1 MKVLKYCS
9 YAVIGLLVL
18 CIAALGAA
26 AAIVDGAFVKSR
38 LERYLKEEKQRTLT
52 IEGDPKVRIF
62 PVAGLSL
69 GKTVLSEPSSDKVF
83 VALDSLE
90 VGVRVF
96 PILSGEIAVDALA
109 LSGLKVNIAKAKNG
123 QFNFQ
128 DLLAPGKAAGDK
140 PAPTDD
146 GEKRDPPK
154 IRIAEIRIEGAQ
166 IAYRDESTGQ
176 EVSVSEFN
184 LKTGRLE
191 DDAPSPIAMSVN
203 VAGKRPDLGL
213 KISVSG
219 SAKMNLARQS
229 FAFSKLEAK
238 VAGNA
243 ASLRGLSLGVT
254 GDVAVDGSRNLVDVN
269 GLKVEANGTIDRD
282 NLSLTLAAPRMEVT
296 PAKASGSAV
305 TGVLKIAGPQ
315 RSVNANIKID
325 AVTGSASALSIS
337 GFTIDVDA
345 NAQGNTVKAQI
356 STPVLANLVDRALD
370 LPKIAANVVL
380 GGPMIPQ
387 KSVTLPI
394 QASFKANMA
403 RQTLAA
409 GVATKFDESNIQAK
423 LTAAKLQPLI
433 ANFGL
438 NIDKLNLDRYLRPD
452 GEKSGGGDPPVDL
465 AVLKGRTVT
474 GKIQIGALQAQRVR
488 LSNIKAEIK
497 LANGKLEVAPHSA
510 NLYDGTLTG
519 SLTADANGNQ
529 IAIKESVLGVSINP
543 LLRDL
548 ADKDILEGKGDVTL
562 DVTMAGPTVGAMKR
576 ALAGGAKV
584 QLKDGAYKGINLG
597 ETFRKASSLGSKSG
611 SQAGDKTQ
619 KTDFSE
625 MSASFAIKKGVAH
638 NEDLSMKSP
647 FVRVGGSGDIDIG
660 NSKLDY
666 TAKATLV
673 ATATGQQGR
682 DDAAGLT
689 VPVKV
694 YGTFDAVKYDIQYGA
709 LFSGIGRGIGNLF
722 GGGKSAD
729 VTPAKGGAKAASST
743 TDAVKDRLKG
753 LFGR

>member
-1 MKVLKYCS
+1 MKILKICI
-9 YAVIGLLVL
+9 YAIVGLLVL
-18 CIAALGAA
+18 CVVALGAA
-26 AAIVDGAFVKSR
+26 VAIVDGAFVKSR

-62 PVAGLSL
+62 PVAGISL
-69 GKTVLSEPSSDKVF
+69 GKTVLSEPASDKVF

-90 VGVRVF
+90 LGVRVF
-96 PILSGEIAVDALA
+96 PILSGEIAVEALA
-109 LSGLKVNIAKAKNG
+109 LSGLKANIVKAKNG

-128 DLLAPGKAAGDK
+128 DLLAPVKAAGDK
-140 PAPTDD
+140 PAATGD
-146 GEKRDPPK
+146 GQKREPPK
-154 IRIAEIRIEGAQ
+154 IRIAEVKIEGAQ

-176 EVSVSEFN
+176 EVAVSGFN

-191 DDAPSPIAMSVN
+191 DDAPSPILMSVN

-238 VAGNA
+238 VVGNA
-243 ASLRGLSLGVT
+243 ASLRGLSVGVT

-269 GLKVEANGTIDRD
+269 GLKVEASGTIDRD
-282 NLSLTLAAPRMEVT
+282 NLTLTLAAPRIEVT

-305 TGVLKIAGPQ
+305 TGALKIAGPQ
-315 RSVNANIKID
+315 RSVNANLKID
-325 AVTGSASALSIS
+325 AVTGSASALSIP
-337 GFTIDVDA
+337 GINIDVDA
-345 NAQGNTVKAQI
+345 NTQGNTVKAEI
-356 STPVLANLVDRALD
+356 STRLLANLADKALD
-370 LPKIAANVVL
+370 LPKIVANVTL

-409 GVATKFDESNIQAK
+409 EIVTKFDESNLQAK
-423 LTAAKLQPLI
+423 LSATKLQPLN
-433 ANFGL
+433 ANFDL

-452 GEKSGGGDPPVDL
+452 GDKSSGADPPVDL
-465 AVLKGRTVT
+465 AALKGRTVT

-488 LSNIKAEIK
+488 LANIKAEIK
-497 LANGKLEVAPHSA
+497 LANGRLAVAPHSA
-510 NLYDGTLTG
+510 SLYDGTLTG
-519 SLTADANGNQ
+519 SLSADANGNQ
-529 IAIKESVLGVSINP
+529 IAIKETVIGVSINP

-562 DVTMAGPTVGAMKR
+562 DITMAGATVGGMKR
-576 ALAGGAKV
+576 ALAGSAKI

-597 ETFRKASSLGSKSG
+597 ETFRKASLLGSKSG
-611 SQAGDKTQ
+611 TQAGDRTQ

-625 MSASFAIKKGVAH
+625 MSASFVIKNGVVH

-647 FVRVGGSGDIDIG
+647 FVRVAGSGDIDIG

-666 TAKATLV
+666 TARATLV

-694 YGTFDAVKYDIQYGA
+694 TGSFDAVKYDIQYGA
-709 LFSGIGRGIGNLF
+709 LFSGIGRSIGNLF

-729 VTPAKGGAKAASST
+729 AAPAKGGATAPSA